1 MKYTHAPYW
10 RGLPYSRAIRL
21 SRGTT
26 KLNLKNYTPVHV
38 ANRSFVIL
46 HPPSTSF
53 TLVSFKLSLRAPK
66 PAFHR
71 INLPL
76 RPIATVFQGV
86 ECGFVLFSLFYFSSL
101 FAYFSFFFFFVCSS
115 GKSRLIS
122 AFNEN
127 VLVTTSASI
136 NAFAFGYLGLRSS
149 FTDSKRLNDTTREN
163 WIAVWAILFVWK
175 SNLLRIISQF

>member
-101 FAYFSFFFFFVCSS
+101 FAYFSFFFFLYIRAEKVDWFQ
-115 GKSRLIS
+115 RLTRTFS
-122 AFNEN
+122 LQP
-127 VLVTTSASI
+127 VRRSMRLH
-136 NAFAFGYLGLRSS
+136 LGIW
-149 FTDSKRLNDTTREN
+149 DCDHRLQIRKD
-163 WIAVWAILFVWK
+163 
-175 SNLLRIISQF
+175 